1 MIGCRDNQSARAWL
15 AAGRCTARFGNQRR
29 GLGAQLRFRRGT
41 TFPGNP
47 PALLWTLL
55 VLLMLG
61 ALSPKPSVARD
72 VIGIDPA
79 AAEAGAAADDMVRAL
94 NAAPEYVQTISGPAV
109 QVMAR
114 GISRALARLQSAP
127 APMID
132 PSLVYD
138 LAFLSDVARAVTDA
152 LTVGPSQISSQSGR
166 DREPRIE
173 RLAAAAAER
182 LAKINLAID
191 RWIERNRNAVIDVQ
205 ADAGAIRVTSIDRR
219 LYDGVR
225 YGAVALALF
234 GLLAVGVQL
243 LRMSRERVDTS
254 TRFRR
259 ARALAPLAVSALASF
274 FAICLVLSVRPETL
288 AALSAEVR
296 VQPQEHPC
304 ERLQAQRDRLVLAE
318 ELDSRDLVE
327 ALKRRMRPAA
337 QDCLGLPSQTATV
350 EAIER
355 LAARVASGPTIP
367 PPLEPAD
374 LAAAPEDFRLSTLDA
389 EATPP
394 APAAGPPAPAEAD
407 APTQVPAGIRASD
420 QPPDGS
426 RPEMP
431 APEAGATTDQT
442 AAIDTPSE
450 ATQGNGTATAPA
462 ASSSPSPE
470 PAPELFVATTAL
482 NYRTAPST
490 DAPRLG
496 ILAPG
501 DQVAKLSEDAGWAEI
516 RLGDGRQAFV
526 ASRFLEPAP

>member
-1 MIGCRDNQSARAWL
+1 M
-15 AAGRCTARFGNQRR
+15 
-29 GLGAQLRFRRGT
+29 
-41 TFPGNP
+41 TFPGKP

-55 VLLMLG
+55 VLLMFG
-61 ALSPKPSVARD
+61 ALWPKPLVARD

-79 AAEAGAAADDMVRAL
+79 AAEAGAATDDMVRAL
-94 NAAPEYVQTISGPAV
+94 NAAPEHVQTISGPAV
-109 QVMAR
+109 QLMAR

-152 LTVGPSQISSQSGR
+152 LTVNPSQISNQSGR
-166 DREPRIE
+166 DREPRVE

-182 LAKINLAID
+182 LAKINLTID
-191 RWIERNRNAVIDVQ
+191 RWIERNRDAVIEVQ
-205 ADAGAIRVTSIDRR
+205 ADAGAIRVRSIDRR

-225 YGAVALALF
+225 YGAIALALL

-259 ARALAPLAVSALASF
+259 TRVLAPLAVGALTAF

-337 QDCLGLPSQTATV
+337 QDCLGLPSETATV
-350 EAIER
+350 EAVER
-355 LAARVASGPTIP
+355 LAARVASGPTTP

-374 LAAAPEDFRLSTLDA
+374 LAAVPEDFRPSALDS
-389 EATPP
+389 EATAP

-407 APTQVPAGIRASD
+407 APAQVPAGIGASD
-420 QPPDGS
+420 QPPPDGP
-426 RPEMP
+426 RPETP
-431 APEAGATTDQT
+431 APEAGGAADQR

-450 ATQGNGTATAPA
+450 ATQGNGTTPAPA
-462 ASSSPSPE
+462 ASPPPTPK
-470 PAPELFVATTAL
+470 PASALFVATTAL

>member
-1 MIGCRDNQSARAWL
+1 MIGCRDNQSARARQ
-15 AAGRCTARFGNQRR
+15 AAARYTARFGKQRR
-29 GLGAQLRFRRGT
+29 GLGAQLRLRRGT
-41 TFPGNP
+41 ASPGKP
-47 PALLWTLL
+47 PVLLWTLL

-61 ALSPKPSVARD
+61 AFSPKPSVARD
-72 VIGIDPA
+72 VIGVDPA

-114 GISRALARLQSAP
+114 GISRTLARLQSAP

-132 PSLVYD
+132 SSLVYD

-152 LTVGPSQISSQSGR
+152 LTVSPSQISNQSGR
-166 DREPRIE
+166 DREPHIE

-191 RWIERNRNAVIDVQ
+191 RWIERNRDAVIDVQ

-225 YGAVALALF
+225 YGAIALALC

-259 ARALAPLAVSALASF
+259 TRVLAPLAALALASF

-318 ELDSRDLVE
+318 QLDSRDLVD

-355 LAARVASGPTIP
+355 LAARVASGPTVP

-374 LAAAPEDFRLSTLDA
+374 LAAAPEDFQPSILDA
-389 EATPP
+389 EAAPP
-394 APAAGPPAPAEAD
+394 APAAGPPGPAEGD
-407 APTQVPAGIRASD
+407 APAGIRASD
-420 QPPDGS
+420 HPPDGTL
-426 RPEMP
+426 PEMA
-431 APEAGATTDQT
+431 APEAGGAAGQR

-450 ATQGNGTATAPA
+450 ATQGNGTTPAPA
-462 ASSSPSPE
+462 ASPPPAAE

-482 NYRTAPST
+482 SYRTAPST

-516 RLGDGRQAFV
+516 RLDDGRQAFV